1 MWEVSI
7 QHWLC
12 RTCVDLQLDW
22 RSRPIAWIGDSSHRP
37 HFISQSYGKQH
48 LCCQMCNGSNGGTV
62 FKFKEEAAFLAG
74 KDGMEGQC
82 AAMNTSAP
90 LPDTNPANKNA
101 PISAKSVYIAVLL
114 DIGAAWN
121 HWNQKSHSE
130 FFINR

>member
-1 MWEVSI
+1 MF
-7 QHWLC
+7 
-12 RTCVDLQLDW
+12 LQSLLVLFQDW
-22 RSRPIAWIGDSSHRP
+22 AFWQMMYPGCMQSEYGDV
-37 HFISQSYGKQH
+37 
-48 LCCQMCNGSNGGTV
+48 MCNGSNGGTV